1 MLNSSGTKDT
11 VNTTAQATAQ
21 AKVKDVIV
29 VLNCGSSSVKLD
41 VFDADARGNP
51 MSAQVERV
59 GTKNALVKIEVGG
72 KISERLLAPTEDS
85 DDARGH
91 DAAVAALLEAAAHE
105 GFVAIA
111 VGHRVVHGGDKFS
124 SSVVIDAEVLRE
136 IERCVPL
143 APLHNPA
150 NLKGIAAVTARL
162 PGVVQVAVFDTA
174 FHATMAPEAYLYAI
188 PRRFHVEDRVR
199 RYGFHGSSH
208 AWVAERAAAF
218 FARPIESLRLVTL
231 HLGNGCSGCAID
243 GGKSVDVTMGMTP
256 LEGLMMG
263 TRSGDVDPAVV
274 LRLAR
279 QLGVDESEALLN
291 KESGLLGVSGLSQDM
306 RDLVSAADGGN
317 VDAALAIRMFARRVR
332 KTVGALACSM
342 GGIDAMVFTGGI
354 GERSARVRAEI
365 CDGLRVIGALL
376 HERKNLA
383 ASTAE
388 RDLSTMDSR
397 VRILVIPTDE
407 ERFIARDVT
416 RLMAPSAAAPS
427 AGA

>member
-41 VFDADARGNP
+41 VFDADATGNP

-162 PGVVQVAVFDTA
+162 PCAG
-174 FHATMAPEAYLYAI
+174 
-188 PRRFHVEDRVR
+188 RR
-199 RYGFHGSSH
+199 
-208 AWVAERAAAF
+208 
-218 FARPIESLRLVTL
+218 L
-231 HLGNGCSGCAID
+231 
-243 GGKSVDVTMGMTP
+243 
-256 LEGLMMG
+256 
-263 TRSGDVDPAVV
+263 
-274 LRLAR
+274 
-279 QLGVDESEALLN
+279 
-291 KESGLLGVSGLSQDM
+291 
-306 RDLVSAADGGN
+306 
-317 VDAALAIRMFARRVR
+317 
-332 KTVGALACSM
+332 
-342 GGIDAMVFTGGI
+342 
-354 GERSARVRAEI
+354 
-365 CDGLRVIGALL
+365 
-376 HERKNLA
+376 
-383 ASTAE
+383 
-388 RDLSTMDSR
+388 
-397 VRILVIPTDE
+397 
-407 ERFIARDVT
+407 
-416 RLMAPSAAAPS
+416 
-427 AGA
+427 